1 MFDYMTISALI
12 EEKIF
17 IVHGGLSPSI
27 HSLNEIR
34 SLNRVTEIG
43 SISYCHSWIGFLT
56 DTKGLLRS
64 YCGRTQRRE
73 RVGDPPHEAPA
84 TLSVRT

>member
-1 MFDYMTISALI
+1 MCIRKYGDPTVWKCFNDVFDYMTISALI

-34 SLNRVTEIG
+34 SLTV
-43 SISYCHSWIGFLT
+43 
-56 DTKGLLRS
+56 LRKS
-64 YCGRTQRRE
+64 
-73 RVGDPPHEAPA
+73 EAYPIFI
-84 TLSVRT
+84 LG